1 MQAVDA
7 LLEGEMLDAGAS
19 TSASSVL
26 VLGTGEL
33 TCMMGVMSV
42 PIRGFFTLFKMSETF
57 SCCSV
62 VVLLYER
69 IRCGALYAL

>member
-42 PIRGFFTLFKMSETF
+42 PI
-57 SCCSV
+57 
-62 VVLLYER
+62 
-69 IRCGALYAL
+69 